1 MIQFVQMNRMASS
14 GIDYKWH
21 DWKNLF
27 LRTQC
32 PEEEA
37 GELNITFNASCRSSS
52 FPFRTETL
60 TNPPLRLLR
69 LAAIHKFHT
78 TTTFQTK
85 VLVPV

>member
-1 MIQFVQMNRMASS
+1 MMIQFVQMNRMASS

-37 GELNITFNASCRSSS
+37 GDVPPSSILH
-52 FPFRTETL
+52 L
-60 TNPPLRLLR
+60 THHVEV
-69 LAAIHKFHT
+69 AAFLSEQKR
-78 TTTFQTK
+78 
-85 VLVPV
+85 